1 MRVRKKSGVW
11 NPCCLAGAPGP
22 KHSQPQPPGLQELLL
37 LLQQLVALEVAGLT
51 QALHNLQQADFAETQ
66 GQQHRER
73 GREAPQGS
81 ASTVQGCLEAP
92 CCRGA
97 ATLVFSENG
106 PATNTQLGPGGI
118 TARQRAK
125 RRECGGRGGLFIL
138 RENIKCGVHP
148 GKPGNGLEL
157 WVGAG
162 PAPPVF

>member
-51 QALHNLQQADFAETQ
+51 QALHDLQQADFAETQ

-106 PATNTQLGPGGI
+106 PATPSWGREASLPG
-118 TARQRAK
+118 
-125 RRECGGRGGLFIL
+125 RELNAESAVVGEACSSSGRTSSVGST
-138 RENIKCGVHP
+138 P
-148 GKPGNGLEL
+148 GS
-157 WVGAG
+157 
-162 PAPPVF
+162 PAMG

>member
-1 MRVRKKSGVW
+1 M
-11 NPCCLAGAPGP
+11 
-22 KHSQPQPPGLQELLL
+22 
-37 LLQQLVALEVAGLT
+37 
-51 QALHNLQQADFAETQ
+51 
-66 GQQHRER
+66 
-73 GREAPQGS
+73 
-81 ASTVQGCLEAP
+81 VQGCLEAP

-118 TARQRAK
+118 TTRQRAK
-125 RRECGGRGGLFIL
+125 RRGCGGRGGLFIL